1 MNLVDFVKENE
12 KVIKLVKDRTP
23 GQQDVDMY
31 YGTLDVATARFHSIL
46 LKISQDRLA
55 EERLKNDVEFCFK
68 AIQDFYK
75 NVQRYRFWPFFT
87 KPFIKIVL
95 HGIGIK
101 RIPEIKKLLNRLKHQ
116 KEFFHHGDDT
126 V

>member
-1 MNLVDFVKENE
+1 MNLEDFVKGNE
-12 KVIKLVKDRTP
+12 KVIKMIKDKVP
-23 GQQDVDMY
+23 GRDDVDMY
-31 YGTLDVATARFHSIL
+31 YGTLDVATARFHTIL

-55 EERLKNDVEFCFK
+55 EQRLRQDVEFCFK

-87 KPFIKIVL
+87 KPFIKLVL
-95 HGIGIK
+95 HGIGTK
-101 RIPEIKKLLNRLKHQ
+101 RIPEIKKLLNRIEHQ

>member
-1 MNLVDFVKENE
+1 MTLEQYVLENQ
-12 KVIKLVKDRTP
+12 KIVALVKDKVP
-23 GQQDVDMY
+23 GRQDVDMY
-31 YGTLDVATARFHSIL
+31 YGTLDYATARFHTIL
-46 LKISQDRLA
+46 LKLSQDRLA
-55 EERLKNDVEFCFK
+55 EDRLRYDVEQCFR

-95 HGIGIK
+95 HGIGTK
-101 RIPEIKKLLNRLKHQ
+101 RIPMIKSLLNRIEHQ
-116 KEFFHHGDDT
+116 KEFYHIGDDT

>member
-12 KVIKLVKDRTP
+12 KVIRMIKDRVP
-23 GQQDVDMY
+23 GRDDVDMY
-31 YGTLDVATARFHSIL
+31 YGTLDVATARFHTIL

-55 EERLKNDVEFCFK
+55 EQRLRQDVEFCFK

-87 KPFIKIVL
+87 KPFIKLVL
-95 HGIGIK
+95 HGIGTK
-101 RIPEIKKLLNRLKHQ
+101 RIPEIKKLLNRIEHQ

>member
-1 MNLVDFVKENE
+1 MNYENFVKENQ
-12 KVIKLVKDRTP
+12 KIIQAIKDRVP
-23 GQQDVDMY
+23 GDDEVDMF
-31 YGTLDVATARFHSIL
+31 YGTLDVATARFHTIL
-46 LKISQDRLA
+46 LKLSQDRLA
-55 EERLKNDVEFCFK
+55 EQRLKNDVVECFR

-75 NVQRYRFWPFFT
+75 NVQRFSSWPFFT

-95 HGIGIK
+95 HGIGTK
-101 RIPEIKKLLNRLKHQ
+101 RIPMIKKLLNRLEHQ

>member
-1 MNLVDFVKENE
+1 MTLEQYVIENQ
-12 KVIKLVKDRTP
+12 KIIALVKDKVP
-23 GQQDVDMY
+23 GRQDVDMY
-31 YGTLDVATARFHSIL
+31 YGTLDYASARFHTIL
-46 LKISQDRLA
+46 LKLSQDRLA
-55 EERLKNDVEFCFK
+55 EDRLRYDVEQCFK

-95 HGIGIK
+95 HGIGTK
-101 RIPEIKKLLNRLKHQ
+101 RIPMIKNLLNRIEHQ
-116 KEFFHHGDDT
+116 KEFYHHGDDT

>member
-1 MNLVDFVKENE
+1 MNYENFVKQNQ
-12 KVIKLVKDRTP
+12 KIIQAIKDRVP
-23 GQQDVDMY
+23 GDDQVDMY
-31 YGTLDVATARFHSIL
+31 YGTLDVATARFHTIL
-46 LKISQDRLA
+46 IKISQDRLA
-55 EERLKNDVEFCFK
+55 EQRLKQDVDYCFK

-75 NVQRYRFWPFFT
+75 NVQRFRFWPFFT

-95 HGIGIK
+95 HGIGTK
-101 RIPEIKKLLNRLKHQ
+101 RIPMIKKLLNRLEHQ

>member
-12 KVIKLVKDRTP
+12 KVIRMIKDRVP
-23 GQQDVDMY
+23 GRDDVDMY
-31 YGTLDVATARFHSIL
+31 YGTLDVATARFHTIL

-55 EERLKNDVEFCFK
+55 EQRLRQDVEFCFK

-95 HGIGIK
+95 HGIGTK
-101 RIPEIKKLLNRLKHQ
+101 RIPEIKKLLNRLEHQ

>member
-1 MNLVDFVKENE
+1 
-12 KVIKLVKDRTP
+12 
-23 GQQDVDMY
+23 MY
-31 YGTLDVATARFHSIL
+31 YGTLDVATARFHTIL

-55 EERLKNDVEFCFK
+55 EDRLKNDVDHCFK

-75 NVQRYRFWPFFT
+75 NVERFRFWPFFT
-87 KPFIKIVL
+87 KPFVKIVL
-95 HGIGIK
+95 HGIGTK
-101 RIPEIKKLLNRLKHQ
+101 RIPMIKKLLNRLEHQ

>member
-12 KVIKLVKDRTP
+12 KVVRLVKDRVP
-23 GQQDVDMY
+23 GRDDVDMY
-31 YGTLDVATARFHSIL
+31 HGTLDVATARFHSIL

-55 EERLKNDVEFCFK
+55 EQRLRNDVESCFK
-68 AIQDFYK
+68 AIQDFYR

-95 HGIGIK
+95 HGIGTK
-101 RIPEIKKLLNRLKHQ
+101 RIPEIKKLLNRLEHQ
-116 KEFFHHGDDT
+116 KEFFHIGDDT